1 MSECHRDVR
10 RLLQSFEL
18 STSIVL
24 DTIRVAPVLF
34 TVAYLAF
41 STAVIAVGRTDNL
54 AFAKII
60 LSRKR
65 RIVSQAP

>member
-41 STAVIAVGRTDNL
+41 STTVIAVGRTDNL